1 MAYRQ
6 LSTESIAEYLQGIPE
21 MKKVFSSF
29 NELDI
34 REIGDGN
41 LNYVYLV
48 KNKEKPNES
57 VALKQAVPFLRIVG
71 ESWPLPKERMTIEI
85 KALLKA
91 SEWCPQNVP
100 EIFFYS
106 HEMSLVVM
114 KDLSSH
120 GVLRG
125 QMIEGMYFP
134 KLADHISTYL
144 AQNLFHTSDLFLD
157 HREKKEM
164 VREFINIDLCKI
176 TEDFVFTHPYE
187 QNETNVYNP
196 ELKES
201 DIKSIQEDSNLKISV
216 AEMKKK
222 FMTEAQ
228 ALIHGDLHTG
238 SIMASEEETFVIDPE
253 FAFVGPM
260 GFDLG
265 AIIGNLLMSYF
276 SHEYRQPLLGKEPYQ
291 YRKWLLETIE
301 SLWSEFVNKFEH
313 LWINHQNSSGDL
325 YWDYDLG
332 VEHFKNQREKYI
344 LDLLQDSIGFAAC
357 KMMRRI
363 LGLAKVADIADITD
377 LKERARIENITL
389 QVGKKMVT
397 ERKKFRSISEVIDL
411 AQEFSTLK

>member
-6 LSTESIAEYLQGIPE
+6 LSIESIAEYLQGIPE

-216 AEMKKK
+216 AEMKRK

-276 SHEYRQPLLGKEPYQ
+276 SHEYRQPLLGREPYQ

-301 SLWSEFVNKFEH
+301 SLWSEFVNKFEN
-313 LWINHQNSSGDL
+313 LWINHQNISGDL
-325 YWDYDLG
+325 YWDYDSG
-332 VEHFKNQREKYI
+332 AEHFINQREKYI

-377 LKERARIENITL
+377 LKERARIEKITL

>member
-6 LSTESIAEYLQGIPE
+6 LSIESIAEYLQGIPE

-29 NELDI
+29 NDLDI

-157 HREKKEM
+157 HHEKKEM

-201 DIKSIQEDSNLKISV
+201 DIKSIQEDSNLS
-216 AEMKKK
+216 
-222 FMTEAQ
+222 
-228 ALIHGDLHTG
+228 LIH
-238 SIMASEEETFVIDPE
+238 I
-253 FAFVGPM
+253 
-260 GFDLG
+260 
-265 AIIGNLLMSYF
+265 
-276 SHEYRQPLLGKEPYQ
+276 
-291 YRKWLLETIE
+291 
-301 SLWSEFVNKFEH
+301 
-313 LWINHQNSSGDL
+313 
-325 YWDYDLG
+325 
-332 VEHFKNQREKYI
+332 
-344 LDLLQDSIGFAAC
+344 
-357 KMMRRI
+357 
-363 LGLAKVADIADITD
+363 
-377 LKERARIENITL
+377 
-389 QVGKKMVT
+389 
-397 ERKKFRSISEVIDL
+397 
-411 AQEFSTLK
+411 

>member
-6 LSTESIAEYLQGIPE
+6 LFIESIAEYIQGIPE

-29 NELDI
+29 NEFDI

-48 KNKEKPNES
+48 KNKEKLNES

-114 KDLSSH
+114 KDLSNH

-176 TEDFVFTHPYE
+176 TEDFVFTHPFE

-276 SHEYRQPLLGKEPYQ
+276 SHEYRQPLLGREPYQ
-291 YRKWLLETIE
+291 YRKWLLQTIE
-301 SLWSEFVNKFEH
+301 SLWSEFVNKFEN

-325 YWDYDLG
+325 YWKYDLG

-397 ERKKFRSISEVIDL
+397 ERKKFQSISEVIDL

>member
-1 MAYRQ
+1 M
-6 LSTESIAEYLQGIPE
+6 
-21 MKKVFSSF
+21 
-29 NELDI
+29 
-34 REIGDGN
+34 
-41 LNYVYLV
+41 
-48 KNKEKPNES
+48 
-57 VALKQAVPFLRIVG
+57 
-71 ESWPLPKERMTIEI
+71 PKERMTIEI

-114 KDLSSH
+114 KDLSRH

-216 AEMKKK
+216 AEMKRK

-276 SHEYRQPLLGKEPYQ
+276 SHEYRQPLLGREPYQ

-325 YWDYDLG
+325 YWDYDSG

-344 LDLLQDSIGFAAC
+344 LDLLHDSIGFAAC

-397 ERKKFRSISEVIDL
+397 ERKKFQSISEVIDL
-411 AQEFSTLK
+411 AQEISTLK

>member
-6 LSTESIAEYLQGIPE
+6 LSIESIAEYLQGIPE

-238 SIMASEEETFVIDPE
+238 SIMASEQETFVIDPE

-276 SHEYRQPLLGKEPYQ
+276 SHEYRQPLLGREPYQ

-301 SLWSEFVNKFEH
+301 SLWSEFVNKFEN

-325 YWDYDLG
+325 YWDYGSGL
-332 VEHFKNQREKYI
+332 EHFKNQREKYI

-397 ERKKFRSISEVIDL
+397 ERKKFQSISEVIDL

>member
-6 LSTESIAEYLQGIPE
+6 LSIESIAEYLQGIPE

-216 AEMKKK
+216 AEMKRK

-276 SHEYRQPLLGKEPYQ
+276 SHEYRQPLLGREPYQ

-325 YWDYDLG
+325 YWDYVSG

>member
-6 LSTESIAEYLQGIPE
+6 LSIESIAEYLQGIPE

-187 QNETNVYNP
+187 QNETNIYNP

-276 SHEYRQPLLGKEPYQ
+276 SHEYRQPLLGREPYQ
-291 YRKWLLETIE
+291 YRKWLLDTIE
-301 SLWSEFVNKFEH
+301 SLWSEFVNKFEN

-325 YWDYDLG
+325 YWDYASG
-332 VEHFKNQREKYI
+332 AEHFKNQREKYI

-397 ERKKFRSISEVIDL
+397 ERKKFQSISEVIDL

>member
-6 LSTESIAEYLQGIPE
+6 LSIESIAEYLQGIPE

-276 SHEYRQPLLGKEPYQ
+276 SHEYRQPLLGREPYQ

-313 LWINHQNSSGDL
+313 LWINYQNSSGDL
-325 YWDYDLG
+325 YWDYDFG

>member
-1 MAYRQ
+1 
-6 LSTESIAEYLQGIPE
+6 
-21 MKKVFSSF
+21 MKKMFSSF

-48 KNKEKPNES
+48 QNKEKPNES

-157 HREKKEM
+157 HREKKEEKA
-164 VREFINIDLCKI
+164 R
-176 TEDFVFTHPYE
+176 
-187 QNETNVYNP
+187 
-196 ELKES
+196 LKRQVES
-201 DIKSIQEDSNLKISV
+201 
-216 AEMKKK
+216 
-222 FMTEAQ
+222 TQ
-228 ALIHGDLHTG
+228 AVKG
-238 SIMASEEETFVIDPE
+238 
-253 FAFVGPM
+253 
-260 GFDLG
+260 
-265 AIIGNLLMSYF
+265 
-276 SHEYRQPLLGKEPYQ
+276 
-291 YRKWLLETIE
+291 
-301 SLWSEFVNKFEH
+301 
-313 LWINHQNSSGDL
+313 
-325 YWDYDLG
+325 
-332 VEHFKNQREKYI
+332 
-344 LDLLQDSIGFAAC
+344 
-357 KMMRRI
+357 RR
-363 LGLAKVADIADITD
+363 
-377 LKERARIENITL
+377 
-389 QVGKKMVT
+389 
-397 ERKKFRSISEVIDL
+397 
-411 AQEFSTLK
+411 